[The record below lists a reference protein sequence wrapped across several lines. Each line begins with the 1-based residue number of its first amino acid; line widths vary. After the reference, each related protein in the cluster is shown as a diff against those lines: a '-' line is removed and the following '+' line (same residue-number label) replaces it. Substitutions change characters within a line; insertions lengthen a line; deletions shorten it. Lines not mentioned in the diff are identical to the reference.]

1 MLKKSLL
8 LCIFLPLFFVTISAQ
23 THTSV
28 PLGEPIYYILEQAH
42 MRGFCG
48 NLPSAKPY
56 SRAAILRYIEEIL
69 SHEGSRSLSEAERRI
84 LEEYRTAFV
93 PPNEGLNL
101 KQASYYFEHN
111 KDDFRFTGNF
121 GFNFDLLF
129 SGGFY
134 PNGGRNIEKNDFIW
148 STDNWAG
155 FAAEGDIGYNF
166 SYGLSIFGGV
176 LRVPRVELG
185 EYNTYYTDYVHPDD
199 PETQYKNQKITTYS
213 EPSSFFP
220 YSYRKKWDAYVY
232 NVDGV
237 SSGGAE
243 PWPENTSFGWG
254 LLAELSG
261 TLFSSH
267 LSYRIGRLYR
277 EWGGIT
283 NGGSL
288 VLNEGARPFIAF
300 EASFTPIDW
309 FSFSTMTGVL
319 EYYNLA
325 GLKDS
330 AESSQNA
337 FSINMV
343 ELNYKNYF
351 HFDFGSSAVWPKRF
365 ELGYIFPLF
374 DNFLYQSNIGDFD
387 NLALFFNLRG
397 QYPGIGKIWIS
408 FFMDEMNLG
417 DIKKIFELDRQ
428 MFAFQLGV
436 TAVIPWIPFSSLKF
450 SYTKIEPYNYTHTRE
465 FVPWY
470 GSIAMETNYVNNGVS
485 LGYYLPPNSDE
496 ILVRLESI
504 PHNRSLVY
512 LQYQLIRH
520 GADYG
525 SRAVD
530 GSSFWSE
537 LDPKERSKNPVLEK
551 HFLKDG
557 AYQLTHI
564 IRLGGEI
571 SVSTPVKLFGEVG
584 YVYSYFTDI
593 EGDVNSGSPSAY
605 STISTFEYPQSNAF
619 IVTLGVRIFPKY

>member
-1 MLKKSLL
+1 VLKKSFFVY
-8 LCIFLPLFFVTISAQ
+8 IFFTFFIVTISAQ

-42 MRGFCG
+42 MRGFCS

-84 LEEYRTAFV
+84 LEEYRTAFS
-93 PPNEGLNL
+93 PPNQGLNL
-101 KQASYYFEHN
+101 SRGSYYFEHN

-121 GFNFDLLF
+121 GINFDLLF

-134 PNGGRNIEKNDFIW
+134 PNGGRNVEENEFIW
-148 STDNWAG
+148 STDNWLTIN
-155 FAAEGDIGYNF
+155 AEGDIGYNF
-166 SYGLSIFGGV
+166 SYGLLVYGGI

-185 EYNTYYTDYVHPDD
+185 QYNTYYAGYKDDD
-199 PETQYKNQKITTYS
+199 PNSQYKNQEITTYS
-213 EPSSFFP
+213 EPLSFFP
-220 YSYRKKWDAYVY
+220 YSYRKRWDAYVY
-232 NVDGV
+232 DVNNV
-237 SSGGAE
+237 SSSGAE
-243 PWPENTSFGWG
+243 SWPESLSIGWG
-254 LLAELSG
+254 MLAELSG
-261 TLFSSH
+261 TLFSDH
-267 LSYRIGRLYR
+267 LSYRIGRLSR

-288 VLNEGARPFIAF
+288 VLNESARPFIAF
-300 EASFTPIDW
+300 EASLTPIDW

-319 EYYNLA
+319 EYYKLA
-325 GLKDS
+325 GSKSS

-337 FSINMV
+337 FSVNMV

-351 HFDFGSSAVWPKRF
+351 HLDFGSSAVWPKRF

-387 NLALFFNLRG
+387 NMALFFNLRG

-408 FFMDEMNLG
+408 FFADEINMG
-417 DIKKIFELDRQ
+417 DIKRIFELDRQ

-436 TAVIPWIPFSSLKF
+436 SAVIPWIPFSSIKF

-470 GSIAMETNYVNNGVS
+470 GTIAMETNYVNNGVS

-496 ILVRLESI
+496 ILVRLESV

-537 LDPKERSKNPVLEK
+537 LDPDNRSSNPILEK

-557 AYQLTHI
+557 AYQWMHI
-564 IRLGGEI
+564 IRLGGELSI
-571 SVSTPVKLFGEVG
+571 SRPIKLFGEAG
-584 YVYSYFTDI
+584 FVYSYFTDI
-593 EGDVNSGSPSAY
+593 SGKVNSDY
-605 STISTFEYPQSNAF
+605 STINTYEYPQSTAF
-619 IVTLGVRIFPKY
+619 IATLGVRIFPNY